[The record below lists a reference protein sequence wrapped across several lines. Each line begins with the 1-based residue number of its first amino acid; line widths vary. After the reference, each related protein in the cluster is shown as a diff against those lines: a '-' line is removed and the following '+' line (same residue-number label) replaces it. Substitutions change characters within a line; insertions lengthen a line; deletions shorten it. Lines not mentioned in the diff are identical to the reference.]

1 MKQFFRSKFFYIIS
15 VITLLV
21 TIVPMVFYSMGV
33 TFVFRDAVG
42 ILLTPLQKGFNYA
55 AEAVEGFTAYFYKFD
70 ELAEENN
77 ALREEIAELRSQIY
91 DSTEREEMYRWLS
104 DFLEL
109 KMSRNDY
116 KFLSASVT
124 GRESGNY
131 SRVLT
136 LDVGSGAGVEMNM
149 PVITSEGIVGQITE
163 VGYNWSKV
171 TTIVE
176 ANSAVGAYV
185 ESTHDA
191 GVCEGSFELSSEGL
205 CELNYLSADSLC
217 KIGDRVLSS
226 GFGSVYPRD
235 LVVGYIESIYTN
247 PYTRSLNIRVKC
259 AVDFSSLTQVMIITD
274 FEAEA
279 VPASE
284 NMK

>member
-1 MKQFFRSKFFYIIS
+1 MKQFFKNKFFYIIS

-21 TIVPMVFYSMGV
+21 TIVPMVFYSLGV

-42 ILLTPLQKGFNYA
+42 IMLTPLQKAFNYA
-55 AEAVEGFTAYFYKFD
+55 TEAVDGFAAYFYKFD
-70 ELAEENN
+70 ELVEENN
-77 ALREEIAELRSQIY
+77 ALKEEIAELKTHIY
-91 DSTEREEMYRWLS
+91 DSSEREEMYKWLS

-116 KFLSASVT
+116 TFLSASVT
-124 GRESGNY
+124 GRESSNY

-136 LDVGSGAGVEMNM
+136 LDVGSGAGVELHM

-185 ESTHDA
+185 ESTRDA
-191 GVCEGSFELSSEGL
+191 GVCEGSFELSSDGL

-217 KIGDRVLSS
+217 EIGDRVLST

-235 LVVGYIESIYTN
+235 LVVGYIEAIDTN
-247 PYTRSLNIRVKC
+247 PYTRTLSIKLKS
-259 AVDFSSLTQVMIITD
+259 AVDFSSLTKVMIITD
-274 FEAEA
+274 FESTAI
-279 VPASE
+279 PASE
-284 NMK
+284 SVK